1 MATSIPSLA
10 QQNAVVDNNR
20 GEINPIVKRYGTN
33 LPASTSY
40 DMLKSHAADLKELG
54 IRYVR
59 LSAGWGQEGQ
69 GLYNNKQV
77 SVNGDNVSIDYSRID
92 DIVNL
97 ITEAGAQ
104 TSFVLRTPQ
113 DFGALNSA
121 PTGTAWYNLN
131 KQFAAHWTEK
141 GLARCDA
148 HLHE

>member
-1 MATSIPSLA
+1 MRKRTLLFTMLAMATSIA
-10 QQNAVVDNNR
+10 QHQATVDNNR

-77 SVNGDNVSIDYSRID
+77 SVNGDFIEYYCQIYSPR
-92 DIVNL
+92 
-97 ITEAGAQ
+97 E
-104 TSFVLRTPQ
+104 
-113 DFGALNSA
+113 
-121 PTGTAWYNLN
+121 TG
-131 KQFAAHWTEK
+131 
-141 GLARCDA
+141 
-148 HLHE
+148 